1 MTNIWRG
8 RIMLDRA
15 TVEAAI
21 RACAEEGDLEAF
33 RALHPPDFVF
43 KTTTGQPASGE
54 WRGIDAMRRHFAAL
68 KRNFT
73 AEFRFTAT
81 DIRGGR

>member
-1 MTNIWRG
+1 
-8 RIMLDRA
+8 MLDRA

-54 WRGIDAMRRHFAAL
+54 WRGIDAMS
-68 KRNFT
+68 
-73 AEFRFTAT
+73 AT
-81 DIRGGR
+81 LPP